1 MFISG
6 LAGVL
11 VSSGASRADVAVAR
25 DINDYLMKAIQPCW
39 ATRHRTQRAGLR
51 QSG

>member
-1 MFISG
+1 
-6 LAGVL
+6 
-11 VSSGASRADVAVAR
+11 VAVAR
-25 DINDYLMKAIQPCW
+25 DINDYLMKAIQACW